1 MKLLQNKKGGFFE
14 DMAIGKMVFLVI
26 VLVIIAAFIWYML
39 AATNDIGNTGINTI
53 SSNVG
58 TEYLVFFRKEKI

>member
-39 AATNDIGNTGINTI
+39 AATNDIGDSGFKQIF
-53 SSNVG
+53 S
-58 TEYLVFFRKEKI
+58 FF

>member
-26 VLVIIAAFIWYML
+26 VLVIMAAFIWYMISASNT
-39 AATNDIGNTGINTI
+39 AAESGFKRIFD
-53 SSNVG
+53 
-58 TEYLVFFRKEKI
+58 FF